1 MALVLTC
8 CPPGPEE
15 REKRQLSSDSGM
27 ETEPR
32 TWIWAGMAPLSQGR
46 LGPVASISPR
56 LAPVSSPPSRRSG
69 DVWLAGPTG
78 DN

>member
-32 TWIWAGMAPLSQGR
+32 TWIVAGMVPLSQMR
-46 LGPVASISPR
+46 SDLVAWITPG
-56 LAPVSSPPSRRSG
+56 SR
-69 DVWLAGPTG
+69 DCKYYYNAGH
-78 DN
+78 D